1 VDKSVGRER
10 RSALFIVAV
19 QLAISVDGT
28 GQCRV
33 IHSGVNV
40 KAFRGL
46 AAAPVATG
54 GGKDARVKF
63 MCLYFCTATS
73 SQSCRCSLHLGNI
86 STRRL
91 SKRKQQ
97 VKLI

>member
-1 VDKSVGRER
+1 VVGSVGRER
-10 RSALFIVAV
+10 RSALLIVSV

-40 KAFRGL
+40 KAFRWL

-54 GGKDARVKF
+54 GGMVVRVKF
-63 MCLYFCTATS
+63 MCLYLRTATS
-73 SQSCRCSLHLGNI
+73 SQSCGCSLHLGNI

-91 SKRKQQ
+91 SKRKHQE
-97 VKLI
+97 KLI